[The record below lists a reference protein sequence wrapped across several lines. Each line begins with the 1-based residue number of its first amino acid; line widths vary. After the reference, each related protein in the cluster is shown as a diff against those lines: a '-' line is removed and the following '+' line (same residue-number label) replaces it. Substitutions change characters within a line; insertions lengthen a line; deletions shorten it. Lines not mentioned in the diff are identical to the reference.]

1 MIKNDIENLL
11 YPIVTALG
19 YQLWACEYL
28 PQGKH
33 SLLRVYIDR
42 PEGIGLGDCE
52 IVSKQ
57 ISALL
62 DVEDPIPGN
71 YSLEISSP
79 GIPRPL
85 FYREHYVMYI
95 GQEIQLKLR
104 RAINGQRK
112 KLKGSI
118 ESVQEHSLVLNVE
131 NEHLE
136 IPFSDIIKANLTGE

>member
-1 MIKNDIENLL
+1 
-11 YPIVTALG
+11 
-19 YQLWACEYL
+19 
-28 PQGKH
+28 
-33 SLLRVYIDR
+33 
-42 PEGIGLGDCE
+42 
-52 IVSKQ
+52 
-57 ISALL
+57 
-62 DVEDPIPGN
+62 
-71 YSLEISSP
+71 
-79 GIPRPL
+79 
-85 FYREHYVMYI
+85 MYI